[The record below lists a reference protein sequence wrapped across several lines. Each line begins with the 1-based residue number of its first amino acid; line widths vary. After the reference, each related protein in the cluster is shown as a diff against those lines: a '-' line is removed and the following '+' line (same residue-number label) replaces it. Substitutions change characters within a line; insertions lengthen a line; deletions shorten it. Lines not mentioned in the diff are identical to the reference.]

1 MVFDDAD
8 DDVLEYHHWCLET
21 VYPRSRTQPDLEPS
35 PPSPRSAEHKSE
47 PTSVSIDVVARG
59 SLVSAS
65 SLWVPDFASAHRPSD
80 STMAPSSILSAVARK
95 SLIPLALPWSV
106 VDYTLPQKSAPLAV
120 PRPSIP
126 PGSVRLPAH
135 RLSIYASSCSTT
147 VGWPHGVLSPSSTM
161 APPSSSVLLCGAR
174 SHLLGWGANCYTPEL
189 ILLSFYLSCV
199 HWPSFCF
206 SLYN

>member
-1 MVFDDAD
+1 MTMFWIG
-8 DDVLEYHHWCLET
+8 ENYHHWCLET
-21 VYPRSRTQPDLEPS
+21 VYPWSRTQPDLEPS
-35 PPSPRSAEHKSE
+35 PPSPRSAEHKHKPE
-47 PTSVSIDVVARG
+47 PTSVSIDVFAGG

-65 SLWVPDFASAHRPSD
+65 RLWVPDFASAHRPSD

-135 RLSIYASSCSTT
+135 RLSIYAPSCSTA

-161 APPSSSVLLCGAR
+161 APHSSSVLSLWREVAPSWR
-174 SHLLGWGANCYTPEL
+174 GANCYTPEL